1 MSKLFLMMRC
11 TSERGKSTWCR
22 KNLGLD
28 DHYISRDEIRFS
40 LMKNGDEYF
49 DNEDEVFKEY
59 CRLISKSL
67 SMGLNTYAD
76 ATHLSKKSRDKV
88 INLTEQPAEINVIFL
103 NTSLDTAIQRN
114 KQREGLQCV
123 PVSVIKSMYNSI
135 EIPNKEY
142 ENINDIIIIQEEE

>member
-1 MSKLFLMMRC
+1 M
-11 TSERGKSTWCR
+11 KS
-22 KNLGLD
+22 
-28 DHYISRDEIRFS
+28 
-40 LMKNGDEYF
+40 GDEYF

-88 INLTEQPAEINVIFL
+88 INSLTEQPTEINVIFL

-114 KQREGLQCV
+114 KQREGLQYV

-142 ENINDIIIIQEEE
+142 ENINDIITIQEEN